1 MNKNLTNEE
10 FVNSYLDNELT
21 EIGRLDFENKLLHD
35 SELRE
40 EYNFQKDLVNGIKES
55 RRLELKSR
63 LSNIPINTPF
73 YQTLGF
79 KAVAVATISAG
90 VGIGAYYF
98 FSKDDALQL
107 SEIDLNEKQITS
119 VEERK
124 VPEIPKS
131 ITPILEVTPQE
142 EVVQEVVIQ
151 EKPKSEAVAKNT
163 ETKEEPK
170 VIQPNVIEPDVVEA
184 FEAEH
189 GDIEEIATDNQVNN
203 LDNIKENVEST
214 VEIATVKD
222 KRNKFHY
229 KFFENKLYL
238 LGSFNDMPYEIIEL
252 NTSTGKSYFLYYDN
266 SFYKL
271 NAEQAKPAPLVKI
284 ENDSLVNELK
294 IIQSNQQ

>member
-10 FVNSYLDNELT
+10 FVNSYLDNELS
-21 EIGRLDFENKLLHD
+21 EIDQLDFENKLLHD

-40 EYNFQKDLVNGIKES
+40 EYSFQKDLVNGIKES

-63 LSNIPINTPF
+63 LSNIPINTPL

-79 KAVAVATISAG
+79 KAIAVATISAG

-98 FSKDDALQL
+98 FNEDDALQL
-107 SEIDLNEKQITS
+107 SEIDLNENQITE
-119 VEERK
+119 VDERK
-124 VPEIPKS
+124 VPEAPKS
-131 ITPILEVTPQE
+131 ITPILEVAPQE
-142 EVVQEVVIQ
+142 EVVQEIVIQ

-163 ETKEEPK
+163 EKTEPM
-170 VIQPNVIEPDVVEA
+170 VIQPNVIEPDV
-184 FEAEH
+184 AEPFDDDA
-189 GDIEEIATDNQVNN
+189 GDIEEIATENQVNN

-252 NTSTGKSYFLYYDN
+252 NAATGKSYFLYYDD
-266 SFYKL
+266 SFFKL

-284 ENDSLVNELK
+284 ENDSLVYELK
-294 IIQSNQQ
+294 IIQSNHQ

>member
-10 FVNSYLDNELT
+10 FVNSYLDNELS
-21 EIGRLDFENKLLHD
+21 EIDRMDFENKLLHD

-63 LSNIPINTPF
+63 LSNIPVNTPL

-79 KAVAVATISAG
+79 KAIAVATISAG

-98 FSKDDALQL
+98 FNQDDALQL
-107 SEIDLNEKQITS
+107 SEIDLNENQLTE

-124 VPEIPKS
+124 VPDAPKS
-131 ITPILEVTPQE
+131 ITPILEVAPQE
-142 EVVQEVVIQ
+142 EVVQEIVLQ
-151 EKPKSEAVAKNT
+151 EKPKSEVVAKNT
-163 ETKEEPK
+163 ETKVEPK
-170 VIQPNVIEPDVVEA
+170 VIQPNVIEPDVVEP
-184 FEAEH
+184 FEDEH
-189 GDIEEIATDNQVNN
+189 GDIEEIASENQANN

-252 NTSTGKSYFLYYDN
+252 NAATGKSYFLYYND